1 MKELIPKDFE
11 NLHAWK
17 IRNGLSNS
25 TISSQYFFCIDN
37 RMLFIKKSRKYYKLM
52 ASSQCGFEP
61 LYRESCL
68 DVVAGDTDLS
78 EIIKLFY
85 GYCFRLLEVI
95 NELH

>member
-1 MKELIPKDFE
+1 MTELIPKDFE
-11 NLHAWK
+11 NLHIWK
-17 IRNGLSNS
+17 IRNGLDNTS
-25 TISSQYFFCIDN
+25 ISAQYFFCIDE
-37 RMLFIKKSRKYYKLM
+37 RMLFIKKSRQYYKLM

-68 DVVAGDTDLS
+68 DVIAGGKDLS